1 MHIAPIG
8 RHLPFAEREGI
19 VRAVSQSL
27 PTPAQLFRQFEQGR
41 ITPEYFRSAM
51 RLHQRLLLD
60 DIEDASRDP
69 GLSWFD
75 EVLNRRAARNLEK
88 AHGEDIVREVLVAL
102 SEMPDFPPAVQ
113 IWNAGHKLVPLYC
126 FLRMK
131 RAPVFRI
138 VNMDVLPQMVG
149 LVVEY
154 GRAKK
159 FECMREEI
167 TLRRNRQGQL
177 VFVNRVR
184 L

>member
-1 MHIAPIG
+1 M
-8 RHLPFAEREGI
+8 
-19 VRAVSQSL
+19 SQSI

-41 ITPEYFRSAM
+41 ITHEHFRTAM
-51 RLHQRLLLD
+51 TLHQRLLLE

-69 GLSWFD
+69 GLTWFD
-75 EVLNRRAARNLEK
+75 EVLNRRAARHLEK
-88 AHGEDIVREVLVAL
+88 TYGEETVRETLVAL

-113 IWNAGHKLVPLYC
+113 IWNAEHRLVPLYC

-131 RAPVFRI
+131 RAPVFRVI
-138 VNMDVLPQMVG
+138 TMEVLPQMIG
-149 LVVEY
+149 IVVEY

-159 FECMREEI
+159 SECTREEI

>member
-1 MHIAPIG
+1 MAV
-8 RHLPFAEREGI
+8 RSLRLANLPRI
-19 VRAVSQSL
+19 IRAVSQPL

-41 ITPEYFRSAM
+41 ITHEYFRTAM
-51 RLHQRLLLD
+51 SLHQRLLLE

-69 GLSWFD
+69 GLTWFD
-75 EVLNRRAARNLEK
+75 EVLNRRAARHLEK
-88 AHGEDIVREVLVAL
+88 TYGEDIVREALVAL
-102 SEMPDFPPAVQ
+102 SDMPDFPPAVQ

-131 RAPVFRI
+131 RAPVFRVI
-138 VNMDVLPQMVG
+138 TMEVLPSMVG
-149 LVVEY
+149 IVVEY

-159 FECMREEI
+159 SECTREEI

>member
-1 MHIAPIG
+1 M
-8 RHLPFAEREGI
+8 RLRDSELPAI
-19 VRAVSQSL
+19 MRAVSQSI

-41 ITPEYFRSAM
+41 ITHEYFRSVM
-51 RLHQRLLLD
+51 TLHQRLLLD

-88 AHGEDIVREVLVAL
+88 THGEDIVRETLVAL

-126 FLRMK
+126 FLRTK

-138 VNMDVLPQMVG
+138 INMEVLPQMVG
-149 LVVEY
+149 IVIEY

-159 FECMREEI
+159 GECTREEI
-167 TLRRNRQGQL
+167 TLRRSRQGQL